1 MKVLESLLVNL
12 NPLLKA
18 VESNK
23 RVLSGGN
30 AIIRFISKSDTWAI
44 VKNGLEGGK
53 EVQGTSSNTGVWGNV
68 IGWILEEQVIR
79 GFTQGRMKEI
89 EVF

>member
-23 RVLSGGN
+23 SSGN